1 MKKNSRTVVSAL
13 TIAILLVAGCRAK
26 ELSPPPPASLVSISV
41 SPISPSIAPGT
52 TLQLTAQGTFSNGV
66 KQNLTSSVTWES
78 SDASIATVSDTTGS
92 KGLATAVSAG
102 TTTITATFGSLSGL
116 VTLTTS
122 SVASISIAP
131 LNPTS
136 IAPGTTQQFTA
147 IGTLED
153 ATTQV
158 LTIWAAWTSSNTGV
172 ATFNN
177 ASGPKGLATA
187 VGAGSSTITASYGGI
202 SGSAAF
208 TSSAVASIA
217 VSPTTAGIANG
228 STQQFTATGSLED
241 AATQALTT
249 WATWTSSN
257 TGVATISNAP
267 GSQGL
272 ATAVSEGT
280 TTISSSFS
288 GVLSSMATLT
298 VTPAVLTSVTVTP
311 ADPSIALGKTQQFTA
326 TGTFSDGKTQN
337 ITSSASWSSSNV
349 LVSTISNTAG
359 SNGLAA
365 SVGVGSTTITATSGI
380 ISGTTT
386 LTITPAVLESIEVTP
401 ASATISIS
409 TNIITQQF
417 AAMGIFT
424 DGSSQDLTTSVTWN
438 SSNISIANIS
448 NAPGSQGLA
457 TVSGVGTTNITATFS
472 GITSNTATLTVT
484 FF

>member
-1 MKKNSRTVVSAL
+1 
-13 TIAILLVAGCRAK
+13 
-26 ELSPPPPASLVSISV
+26 
-41 SPISPSIAPGT
+41 
-52 TLQLTAQGTFSNGV
+52 
-66 KQNLTSSVTWES
+66 
-78 SDASIATVSDTTGS
+78 
-92 KGLATAVSAG
+92 
-102 TTTITATFGSLSGL
+102 
-116 VTLTTS
+116 
-122 SVASISIAP
+122 
-131 LNPTS
+131 
-136 IAPGTTQQFTA
+136 
-147 IGTLED
+147 
-153 ATTQV
+153 
-158 LTIWAAWTSSNTGV
+158 
-172 ATFNN
+172 
-177 ASGPKGLATA
+177 
-187 VGAGSSTITASYGGI
+187 
-202 SGSAAF
+202 
-208 TSSAVASIA
+208 
-217 VSPTTAGIANG
+217 
-228 STQQFTATGSLED
+228 
-241 AATQALTT
+241 
-249 WATWTSSN
+249 
-257 TGVATISNAP
+257 
-267 GSQGL
+267 
-272 ATAVSEGT
+272 
-280 TTISSSFS
+280 
-288 GVLSSMATLT
+288 MATLT